1 MKIYTKTGDKG
12 KTSLFS
18 GGRVLKSDLRI
29 KTYGTVDELN
39 SFIGLLCACEI
50 NHAYKE
56 ILIKIQHKLYNLG
69 SLLAVK
75 GEVKYELPKIEKKDI
90 EFLENKIDE
99 LSSKLSPLKDFI
111 LPGGN
116 KQVAQCHVCRT
127 VCRRAERELVEL
139 SQTEKINFL
148 LVKYLNRLSDYLF
161 ALSRVLSKETNAT
174 ETVWQP

>member
-1 MKIYTKTGDKG
+1 
-12 KTSLFS
+12 
-18 GGRVLKSDLRI
+18 
-29 KTYGTVDELN
+29 
-39 SFIGLLCACEI
+39 
-50 NHAYKE
+50 
-56 ILIKIQHKLYNLG
+56 
-69 SLLAVK
+69 LAVK

-99 LSSKLSPLKDFI
+99 LSSKLPPLKDFI